1 MTRCTYVLPP
11 PGGRRRSGP
20 MPMAHGTAH
29 SNLPTAPKR
38 SQVPVLANETM
49 VDLLPDNVEAI
60 QAFLREKGW
69 IGSTTTV
76 SSLAPAGEGNMN
88 RTLRA
93 TLDNTAE
100 GSPVTLILKQSVPF
114 VAKYPQIA
122 APQDRL
128 DVEASFYGIAA
139 ASADVQRYMPKML
152 HYDSESNIMCL
163 EDLGDG
169 ADMTAGYSRTS
180 DVFNAQDRQALMK
193 WLESLHCIE
202 LDNSGKRD
210 AFANMEMRK
219 LNATHIFDLPLAKDN
234 GIDLD
239 GFTSGLQKVA
249 ADEYVGNAN
258 LIDQSKRLHDI
269 YIGKTNSN
277 AGTYCL
283 LHGDFY
289 PGSFLSVSTVMIIDP
304 EFAFWGPAEFDLG
317 VFAAHCRFCGISLEE
332 IDTAFSSYGR
342 PFDRQLAL
350 AFAGIELI
358 RRLLGVAQLPLPADT
373 TLEMKEEWLKQGR
386 EWLMNWN

>member
-1 MTRCTYVLPP
+1 
-11 PGGRRRSGP
+11 
-20 MPMAHGTAH
+20 
-29 SNLPTAPKR
+29 
-38 SQVPVLANETM
+38 M

-69 IGSTTTV
+69 IGSTTAV

-128 DVEASFYGIAA
+128 DVEASFYGVAA

-152 HYDSESNIMCL
+152 HYDNESNIMCL

-169 ADMTAGYSRTS
+169 ADMTAGYSRTG

-193 WLESLHCIE
+193 WLEYLHCID
-202 LDNSGKRD
+202 LDTSGKRD
-210 AFANMEMRK
+210 AFANMEMRY

-239 GFTSGLQKVA
+239 GFTSNLQKVA
-249 ADEYVGNAN
+249 AAEYVGNAN
-258 LIDQSKRLHDI
+258 LIDH
-269 YIGKTNSN
+269 
-277 AGTYCL
+277 
-283 LHGDFY
+283 
-289 PGSFLSVSTVMIIDP
+289 LS
-304 EFAFWGPAEFDLG
+304 
-317 VFAAHCRFCGISLEE
+317 
-332 IDTAFSSYGR
+332 
-342 PFDRQLAL
+342 
-350 AFAGIELI
+350 
-358 RRLLGVAQLPLPADT
+358 
-373 TLEMKEEWLKQGR
+373 
-386 EWLMNWN
+386 

>member
-1 MTRCTYVLPP
+1 MYVAYRTYI
-11 PGGRRRSGP
+11 
-20 MPMAHGTAH
+20 AHAVAT
-29 SNLPTAPKR
+29 LVT
-38 SQVPVLANETM
+38 LANETM

-69 IGSTTTV
+69 IGSTTAV

-128 DVEASFYGIAA
+128 DVEASFYGVAA

-152 HYDSESNIMCL
+152 HYDNESNIMCL

-169 ADMTAGYSRTS
+169 ADMTAGYSRTG

-193 WLESLHCIE
+193 WLESLHCID

-210 AFANMEMRK
+210 AFANMEMRN

-249 ADEYVGNAN
+249 AAEYVGNAN

-289 PGSFLSVSTVMIIDP
+289 PGSFLSNDKTGVKIIDP

-317 VFAAHCRFCGISLEE
+317 VFAAHCCFCGISMEE
-332 IDTAFSSYGR
+332 IDTALASYGR
-342 PFDRQLAL
+342 HFDRKLAL

-373 TLEMKEEWLKQGR
+373 TLTMKEEWLKQGK

>member
-1 MTRCTYVLPP
+1 MTTTWPCII
-11 PGGRRRSGP
+11 
-20 MPMAHGTAH
+20 A
-29 SNLPTAPKR
+29 
-38 SQVPVLANETM
+38 LANETM
-49 VDLLPDNVEAI
+49 VVDLLPDNVEAI
-60 QAFLREKGW
+60 QAFLRGKGW
-69 IGSTTTV
+69 IGSTATV

-139 ASADVQRYMPKML
+139 ASADVQRYMPQML
-152 HYDSESNIMCL
+152 HYDNESNIMCL

-169 ADMTAGYSRTS
+169 ADMTAGYSRTG

-193 WLESLHCIE
+193 WLESLHCID
-202 LDNSGKRD
+202 LDKSGKRN

-289 PGSFLSVSTVMIIDP
+289 PGSFLSGVKVKIIDP
-304 EFAFWGPAEFDLG
+304 EFAFWGPDEFDLG
-317 VFAAHCRFCGISLEE
+317 VFVAHCCFCGSSLEE
-332 IDTAFSSYGR
+332 IDKTLASYGR
-342 PFDRQLAL
+342 PFDRKLAF

-373 TLEMKEEWLKQGR
+373 TLAMKEEWLKQGK
-386 EWLMNWN
+386 EWLMNWI